1 MLAAMIRKL
10 GGNPSTADKL
20 DVARRRER
28 LQARI
33 ESFHR
38 QAAQFWTADSMDPT
52 LNSVDKGKDRED
64 LACDSDEEADEEEAF
79 FGSSTLDEP
88 YAPEHVLLLLPSN
101 IGLEACEEHGYLTYS
116 RQEFQLRVGQ
126 ANDALQGLR
135 LALSRKAV
143 IFRVRL
149 RPATTKTRKLRSW
162 DQIRMVDVN
171 VRYHARIYTE
181 ARAAMIRLGATNE
194 DLERYQVLLKDHLT
208 LTTARIEPSLRGQRN
223 TSLAWFWTMDVK
235 SDTDN
240 AQGMVECKCIS

>member
-1 MLAAMIRKL
+1 MRKRFL
-10 GGNPSTADKL
+10 CL
-20 DVARRRER
+20 
-28 LQARI
+28 
-33 ESFHR
+33 FH
-38 QAAQFWTADSMDPT
+38 
-52 LNSVDKGKDRED
+52 
-64 LACDSDEEADEEEAF
+64 AF
-79 FGSSTLDEP
+79 DEP
-88 YAPEHVLLLLPSN
+88 YAPERVLLLLPSN
-101 IGLEACEEHGYLTYS
+101 IGLQACEEQGYLMYS

-149 RPATTKTRKLRSW
+149 RPAKTKKRKLRSW